1 MLSDESY
8 VNIALALDA
17 LCKAFPDEKQGF
29 IDQVEAVDNSTV
41 KIHALKHLTEEGER
55 AVEELADMCS
65 PAFEFRT
72 RILALSEFEA
82 MDNLPESVVFHA
94 MDAAV
99 HFNSRLAR
107 QGQSLLEKNWDESM
121 QGLCDRHLKKMNL
134 VPWQVSKWERFLT
147 KMNTITED

>member
-1 MLSDESY
+1 MLSDASY

-17 LCKAFPDEKQGF
+17 LCEAFPHEKQRF
-29 IDQVEAVDNSTV
+29 IDKVATVDNSTV
-41 KIHALKHLTEEGER
+41 KIYGLKHFIQDDKK

-72 RILALSEFEA
+72 RISALSAFEA
-82 MDNLPESVVFHA
+82 LDKLPESTVFHA

-107 QGQSLLEKNWDESM
+107 QGQSLLEKNWDESISVCATDI
-121 QGLCDRHLKKMNL
+121 LRK
-134 VPWQVSKWERFLT
+134 
-147 KMNTITED
+147 